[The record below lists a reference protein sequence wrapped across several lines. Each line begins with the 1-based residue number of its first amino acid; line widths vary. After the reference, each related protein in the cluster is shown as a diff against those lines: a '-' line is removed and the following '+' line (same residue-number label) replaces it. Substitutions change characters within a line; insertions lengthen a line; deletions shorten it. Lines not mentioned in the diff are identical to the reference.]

1 MSGVFDHYPGWSRTL
16 AHGIRARLGNT
27 FVLHGNT
34 HDLVPIPGS
43 SASRPTA
50 AADAGVAAS
59 AAQAGSGEPF
69 VPITPF
75 LAQWVFGQRQVV
87 IEYQRANGAV
97 FHTRESHKHFTDA
110 ASVIDAV
117 HGTSYAT
124 SLPREA
130 NAFCA
135 LLDSFLKQVVHRQA
149 GLGVAILLPYA
160 ETLLP
165 ESAGDASPEDR
176 AVRVFIQK
184 WSTDPALLAA
194 NITFVLLTENLADVS
209 ARIVRSPHII
219 EIEVARPDRAE
230 RLAYLQAVRST
241 DWYQTRS
248 EIPVERLAELM
259 SGLTRIQLRQ
269 ILSSVDERG
278 VKLDGKALREQ
289 KKAVIEA
296 ECYGLLE
303 YVESRF
309 GLDMV
314 SGHDGVKARLRRAA
328 KAILA
333 GRLRGVPM
341 GYLIAGPVGSA
352 KTFLVN
358 CFTGEIGF
366 PCVKFLNFRSQW
378 QGVTEGNL
386 EKILKV
392 LHAMWPVGV
401 IIDEA
406 DAFLGDRNQDGDSG
420 TSNRVFAQMAS
431 FMGNTEY
438 RGKIVWFLI
447 TSRPDLLPVDLK
459 RQGRAEE
466 HLALFYPQTD
476 EEHDALFQIM
486 LKKSGLQTPATS
498 IRQVTDDPGG
508 LSGADIEAILARAL
522 LVSEE
527 EAGGQPVVSID
538 TLRQTFADF
547 IPATSAL
554 ERELQILVAVQEC
567 TSREVLPEPYRSMDR
582 GDVLARVNELR
593 ALLHS

>member
-1 MSGVFDHYPGWSRTL
+1 MTHPFEHYPGWARAL

-34 HDLVPIPGS
+34 HDLVPVPK
-43 SASRPTA
+43 APTDTCTV
-50 AADAGVAAS
+50 AD
-59 AAQAGSGEPF
+59 F
-69 VPITPF
+69 VPLTRF
-75 LAQWVFGQRQVV
+75 LADWIFGQRQVV

-97 FHTRESHKHFTDA
+97 FHTRESHTHFSEA
-110 ASVIDAV
+110 VSVVDSV
-117 HGTSYAT
+117 HGTGFAT
-124 SLPREA
+124 ALPREPI
-130 NAFCA
+130 AFCA
-135 LLDSFLKQVVHRQA
+135 LLDSFLKQVVHRQPA
-149 GLGVAILLPYA
+149 LGVAVLLPYA
-160 ETLLP
+160 ETLVP
-165 ESAGDASPEDR
+165 DSSGDTNAEDR
-176 AVRVFIQK
+176 AVRVYIQK
-184 WSTDPALLAA
+184 WATDPALLAA
-194 NITFVLLTENLADVS
+194 NITIVLVTENLADLS
-209 ARIVRSPHII
+209 ARIVRSPQTV
-219 EIEVARPDRAE
+219 EIEVQRPDEAE
-230 RLAYLQAVRST
+230 RLRFLQAIRAPE
-241 DWYQTRS
+241 WYQTRS
-248 EIPVERLAELM
+248 DLPVERLAQVM

-269 ILSSVDERG
+269 ILASIDEHGAR
-278 VKLDGKALREQ
+278 LDAKALREQ
-289 KKAVIEA
+289 KKSVIEA

-314 SGHDGVKARLRRAA
+314 AGHDGVKARLRRAA
-328 KAILA
+328 QAIVA
-333 GRLRGVPM
+333 GRLGGVPM

-366 PCVKFLNFRSQW
+366 PCVKLLNFRSQW
-378 QGVTEGNL
+378 QGATEGNL

-406 DAFLGDRNQDGDSG
+406 DAFLGDRNQEGDSG
-420 TSNRVFAQMAS
+420 TSNRVFAQLAS

-476 EEHDALFQIM
+476 EEHDALFRIM

-498 IRQVTDDPGG
+498 IKDVTDDPSG

-522 LVSEE
+522 LVAEVSPN
-527 EAGGQPVVSID
+527 GQPVATVD
-538 TLRQTFADF
+538 TLRAVFADF
-547 IPATSAL
+547 IPATSPL
-554 ERELQILVAVQEC
+554 ERELQILAAVQEC
-567 TSREVLPEPYRSMDR
+567 TSREVLPEPYRTLDR
-582 GDVLARVNELR
+582 GHLLSRLNELR
-593 ALLHS
+593 ALLGT

>member
-1 MSGVFDHYPGWSRTL
+1 MSQSFDRYPRWARSL

-27 FVLHGNT
+27 FLLHGNT
-34 HDLVPIPGS
+34 HDLVAVPAPPDGTR
-43 SASRPTA
+43 SAT
-50 AADAGVAAS
+50 
-59 AAQAGSGEPF
+59 EF
-69 VPITPF
+69 VPLTRF
-75 LAQWVFGQRQVV
+75 LADWIFGQREIV

-97 FHTRESHKHFTDA
+97 FHTRESHRHFTEA
-110 ASVIDAV
+110 VSVVDSVRGTDFAV
-117 HGTSYAT
+117 
-124 SLPREA
+124 SLPREPLPL
-130 NAFCA
+130 CA
-135 LLDSFLKQVVHRQA
+135 LIDAFLKQVVHRQPH
-149 GLGVAILLPYA
+149 LGVAILLPYA
-160 ETLLP
+160 ETLVP
-165 ESAGDASPEDR
+165 ESSGEASAEDR
-176 AVRVFIQK
+176 AVRVYIQK
-184 WSTDPALLAA
+184 WATDPALLAA
-194 NITFVLLTENLADVS
+194 NVTVVLVTENLADLS
-209 ARIVRSPHII
+209 ARIVRSPQTV
-219 EIEVARPDRAE
+219 EVEVTRPDEAE
-230 RLAYLQAVRST
+230 RLDYLQAVRPAEWFTTNS
-241 DWYQTRS
+241 DV
-248 EIPVERLAELM
+248 PVARLAQVT

-269 ILSSVDERG
+269 ILASIDEHGTR
-278 VKLDGKALREQ
+278 LDARALREQ

-314 SGHDGVKARLRRAA
+314 AGHEGVKARLRRAA
-328 KAILA
+328 QAILA
-333 GRLRGVPM
+333 GRLQGVPM

-406 DAFLGDRNQDGDSG
+406 DAFLGDRNQEGDSG
-420 TSNRVFAQMAS
+420 TSNRVFAQLAS

-476 EEHDALFQIM
+476 EEHDALFHIM
-486 LKKSGLQTPATS
+486 LKKSGLRTDATS

-522 LVSEE
+522 LVSDTDAE
-527 EAGGQPVVSID
+527 GRPVASVD
-538 TLRQTFADF
+538 VLRQTFADF

-554 ERELQILVAVQEC
+554 EREMQILAAVQEC

-582 GDVLARVNELR
+582 NAVFARLNELR
-593 ALLHS
+593 AILSH

>member
-1 MSGVFDHYPGWSRTL
+1 L
-16 AHGIRARLGNT
+16 
-27 FVLHGNT
+27 
-34 HDLVPIPGS
+34 
-43 SASRPTA
+43 
-50 AADAGVAAS
+50 
-59 AAQAGSGEPF
+59 
-69 VPITPF
+69 
-75 LAQWVFGQRQVV
+75 
-87 IEYQRANGAV
+87 
-97 FHTRESHKHFTDA
+97 
-110 ASVIDAV
+110 
-117 HGTSYAT
+117 
-124 SLPREA
+124 
-130 NAFCA
+130 CA
-135 LLDSFLKQVVHRQA
+135 LLDAFLKQVVHRQPH
-149 GLGVAILLPYA
+149 LGVAIVLPYA
-160 ETLLP
+160 ETLVP
-165 ESAGDASPEDR
+165 ESSGEASAEDR
-176 AVRVFIQK
+176 AVRVYIQK
-184 WSTDPALLAA
+184 WATDPALLAA
-194 NITFVLLTENLADVS
+194 NVTVVLVTENLADLS
-209 ARIVRSPHII
+209 ARIVRSPQTV
-219 EIEVARPDRAE
+219 EVEVTRPDETE
-230 RLAYLQAVRST
+230 RLEFLQAVRPAEWFT
-241 DWYQTRS
+241 TTCD
-248 EIPVERLAELM
+248 IPVARLAQVT

-269 ILSSVDERG
+269 ILASIDEHGTR
-278 VKLDGKALREQ
+278 LDAKALREQ

-314 SGHDGVKARLRRAA
+314 AGHEGVKARLRRAA
-328 KAILA
+328 QAILA
-333 GRLRGVPM
+333 GRLQGVPM

-406 DAFLGDRNQDGDSG
+406 DAFLGDRNQEGDSG
-420 TSNRVFAQMAS
+420 TSNRVFAQLAS

-466 HLALFYPQTD
+466 HLALFYPQTN
-476 EEHDALFQIM
+476 EEHDALFHIM
-486 LKKSGLQTPATS
+486 LKKSGLRTDATS
-498 IRQVTDDPGG
+498 IRQVTDDPSG

-522 LVSEE
+522 LVSDTDAE
-527 EAGGQPVVSID
+527 GRPVASLEV
-538 TLRQTFADF
+538 LRATFADF

-554 ERELQILVAVQEC
+554 EREMQILAAVQEC

-582 GDVLARVNELR
+582 NIVFARLNELR
-593 ALLHS
+593 AILRD

>member
-1 MSGVFDHYPGWSRTL
+1 VTTTPFEHYPRWARTL

-34 HDLVPIPGS
+34 HDLVPVPN
-43 SASRPTA
+43 P
-50 AADAGVAAS
+50 ADG
-59 AAQAGSGEPF
+59 PDF
-69 VPITPF
+69 VP
-75 LAQWVFGQRQVV
+75 LAKFVGDWIFGQRDIV
-87 IEYQRANGAV
+87 IEYQRANGAI

-110 ASVIDAV
+110 VSVVDAV
-117 HGTSYAT
+117 HGTDLAR
-124 SLPREA
+124 SLPREPMP
-130 NAFCA
+130 FLS
-135 LLDSFLKQVVHRQA
+135 LLDSFLKQTMHRQPP
-149 GLGVAILLPYA
+149 LGVAVIFPYV
-160 ETLLP
+160 ETLIP
-165 ESAGDASPEDR
+165 ESSGESSAEDR
-176 AVRVFIQK
+176 AVRVFLQK
-184 WSTDPALLAA
+184 WATDPALLAA
-194 NITFVLLTENLADVS
+194 NITFVLVTENLADIS
-209 ARIVRSPHII
+209 SRIVRSPQTV
-219 EIEVARPDRAE
+219 EVEVERPDEGERLRFLRATRDEAWFKTKSDLPAE
-230 RLAYLQAVRST
+230 RLAQLT
-241 DWYQTRS
+241 
-248 EIPVERLAELM
+248 

-269 ILSSVDERG
+269 ILASVDEHGAR
-278 VKLDGKALREQ
+278 LDATALRLQ

-309 GLDMV
+309 ALDMV
-314 SGHDGVKARLRRAA
+314 AGHEGVKERLRRAA
-328 KAILA
+328 QAILA

-386 EKILKV
+386 EKILKL

-406 DAFLGDRNQDGDSG
+406 DAFLGDRNQQGDSG

-438 RGKIVWFLI
+438 RGKILWFLI

-466 HLALFYPQTD
+466 HLGLFYPETP
-476 EEHDALFQIM
+476 EEHDALFRIM
-486 LKKSGLQTPATS
+486 LKKSGLKTSATS
-498 IRQVTDDPGG
+498 ITQVTDDPKG

-522 LVSEE
+522 LVADAAPGNGEPE
-527 EAGGQPVVSID
+527 VSIEA
-538 TLRQTFADF
+538 LRRAFADF
-547 IPATSAL
+547 IPATSPL

-567 TSREVLPEPYRSMDR
+567 TSREVLPPSYRAMDR
-582 GDVLARVNELR
+582 ETVFARINELR
-593 ALLHS
+593 ALLNS